1 MTNSWSFFLIIA
13 AIIIWYIRYYKI
25 RNKRDNR
32 AANFLESLNPILG
45 IEENLDFILA
55 KVQGIVKA
63 TNFTFYMYDSS
74 QENYVL
80 KAVRKSIN
88 DTIIAPSYSGLLPYE
103 KQHIKF
109 AMTYPKGNFPS
120 ETLLV
125 TEGGGFYGLNAY

>member
-1 MTNSWSFFLIIA
+1 
-13 AIIIWYIRYYKI
+13 
-25 RNKRDNR
+25 
-32 AANFLESLNPILG
+32 
-45 IEENLDFILA
+45 
-55 KVQGIVKA
+55 
-63 TNFTFYMYDSS
+63 MYDFS

-125 TEGGGFYGLNAY
+125 TEGEVSMVLMPIRGEMGVR